1 MISRLKSLTLDQA
14 ALGLVLVLVVTIGL
28 VLLAGAQAGILVSAD
43 LAEADQGPFEA
54 ITLTFSIPVSESEV
68 ETRFSLDP
76 QADGRFEWP
85 DAQTLR
91 FVPSGLQPDTLYR
104 LTLRSGEVG
113 TNKESLRR
121 EKSWSFRTRA
131 PLIVYTTAPIGE
143 NELWVVRLDGGGA
156 HRLVDTKNTVFNYDI
171 SPDGEFLILSMFNE
185 QHRSDLW
192 RVDRN
197 GQNLEMVLDCGGGN
211 CSNPAVSP
219 DGRRVAYTREAP
231 GLTPNSSLSA
241 PRIHILDLVSGQ
253 DRPLFSDSQIIGY
266 GPTWSPDGKWITSY
280 DGIQDT
286 IRVVSTE
293 TGEQV
298 LLSSLTGGLP
308 SWSPDS
314 TRLVFITQEE
324 GENGVITV
332 VMVADFRTGEISYLI
347 GKGNRLDYQYSALA
361 WSPVN
366 EDELIIGLRPNPAI
380 PSTGLWLVDP
390 RLLEGQMFA
399 QEENYSYYAPRW
411 DAWGK
416 AVIFQQIRLGAA
428 YRTEIALWEPGLS
441 APRVIAEGFSPRW
454 LP

>member
-14 ALGLVLVLVVTIGL
+14 ALGLVLVLVVAIGL

-43 LAEADQGPFEA
+43 VAEAGQGPFEA
-54 ITLTFSIPVSESEV
+54 ITLTFSVPVDGSAVES
-68 ETRFSLDP
+68 RFSLDP
-76 QADGRFEWP
+76 QAGGRFEWLDP
-85 DAQTLR
+85 QTLV
-91 FVPSGLQPDTLYR
+91 FVPDGLQPGARYQLA
-104 LTLRSGEVG
+104 LRPGEIG
-113 TNKESLRR
+113 ANQESLRR
-121 EKSWSFRTRA
+121 EKNWSFQTRS
-131 PLIVYTTAPIGE
+131 PLIVYTSAPIGE
-143 NELWVVRLDGGGA
+143 NELWVIGPDGGEA
-156 HRLVDTKNTVFNYDI
+156 QRLVDSEQTVFNYDV

-185 QHRSDLW
+185 QDRSDLW
-192 RVDRN
+192 RVDRD
-197 GQNLEMVLDCGGGN
+197 GQNLRLLLDCGGGN

-219 DGRRVAYTREAP
+219 DGKRVAYTREAP
-231 GLTPNSSLSA
+231 GITPNSSLSA

-266 GPTWSPDGKWITSY
+266 GPTWSPDGKWVTSY

-286 IRVVSTE
+286 IRVVSVE

-298 LLSSLTGGLP
+298 LLSSVVGGSP

-314 TRLVFITQEE
+314 TQLAFTTIEE
-324 GENGVITV
+324 GENELVTV
-332 VMVADFRTGEISYLI
+332 VMLADFRTGEISYLI
-347 GKGNRLDYQYSALA
+347 GKGSRLDYKYYAIA

-366 EDELIIGLRPNPAI
+366 EDELILGLRPNPED

-390 RLLEGQMFA
+390 GLLEGQMFA
-399 QEENYSYYAPRW
+399 QEASYSYYAPRW
-411 DAWGK
+411 DPWGK
-416 AVIFQQIRLGAA
+416 AVVFQQIRLGAA